1 MDYLQFAVAIPIV
14 LLAGWVRHL
23 SLRLDRMKEHM
34 YTKQETNE
42 MIDLKQAP
50 MQKSLEHIE
59 TSLTDIKTDI
69 QRLLD
74 K

>member
-1 MDYLQFAVAIPIV
+1 MDYLQFVVIIPIAILV
-14 LLAGWVRHL
+14 GWVRHL
-23 SLRLDRMKEHM
+23 SLRLDRMKEQM
-34 YTKQETNE
+34 YTKQETQE

-59 TSLTDIKTDI
+59 TSLTDIKSDI